1 MRSRRA
7 RPNIGDMP
15 ESAAVNCP
23 AAPPANASV
32 YARTLHR
39 ACLVLGG
46 AERLA
51 AHLQVAPET
60 LLAWLQG
67 EEPPTEQAFLSCVE
81 IVLLQAESPGPAN

>member
-1 MRSRRA
+1 MR
-7 RPNIGDMP
+7 
-15 ESAAVNCP
+15 ETAAVNCP

-46 AERLA
+46 ADRLA
-51 AHLQVAPET
+51 AHLQLPPET

-67 EEPPTEQAFLSCVE
+67 EEKPSDQAFLACVE
-81 IVLLQAESPGPAN
+81 IVLLQADGPQPAN